1 MNLCQKNQ
9 DVPCV
14 PGEGVTEAR
23 NINIGKGVCGG
34 FASLIKLSL
43 LTSSLASTATLLG
56 IFDEFVKADCSDA
69 VTIKALSEFALV
81 VKAVHNANTTAL
93 YMDILTLI
101 MSVIGWV
108 IDLKAGCKPDF
119 TVMINPPA
127 SHDLAVLKKQQ
138 EDQVQNSSS

>member
-1 MNLCQKNQ
+1 MNLRQKNQ

-14 PGEGVTEAR
+14 PGEGATEAR

-34 FASLIKLSL
+34 FASLLKLSL
-43 LTSSLASTATLLG
+43 LTSSLASTEILLG

-69 VTIKALSEFALV
+69 VTINALSEFALV

-101 MSVIGWV
+101 MRR
-108 IDLKAGCKPDF
+108 
-119 TVMINPPA
+119 
-127 SHDLAVLKKQQ
+127 
-138 EDQVQNSSS
+138 